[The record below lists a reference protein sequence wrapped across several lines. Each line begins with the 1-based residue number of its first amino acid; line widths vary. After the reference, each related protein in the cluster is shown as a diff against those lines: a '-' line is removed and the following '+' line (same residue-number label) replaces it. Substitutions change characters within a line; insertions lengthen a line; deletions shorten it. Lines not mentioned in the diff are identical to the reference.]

1 MRIESSVTA
10 ITWLPFAA
18 LDRLPVLPIGIAV
31 AHYDEPPGE
40 VLGDLDA
47 WRDADRFR
55 EANQL
60 QGWIEVENGEIVG
73 YGRGGR
79 SLVTGAGL
87 DRGAWGSDS
96 ARPVGP
102 DGSQIAFPAIEFPVI
117 RPEPE
122 VGRGFVRLQ
131 QTVGGRIGFPVP
143 RPLRGR
149 GYFHIGSAQAWT
161 TLELVIRADGSS
173 EGRLVAASPFPHHS
187 VYDSAGAFV
196 TEQGLTDFDGWYREW
211 HDDSPW
217 DGDELEDELDRVAVR
232 SGAKVRRRRL
242 DRGETLVEQGEPGAE
257 MYLLLDGVLD
267 VEIDGEP
274 VAGVGSGAVLGELA
288 VLGDGRRTA
297 TVRAGRPSRVAV
309 LTPTH
314 RLAELALARRQA
326 DRR

>member
-18 LDRLPVLPIGIAV
+18 LDALPELPIGIAV
-31 AHYDEPPGE
+31 AHYDEPPPV
-40 VLGDLDA
+40 VLGDLDEL
-47 WRDADRFR
+47 RDADRFR

-60 QGWIEVENGEIVG
+60 LGWIEIDRGRIVD
-73 YGRGGR
+73 YGRDGR
-79 SLVTGAGL
+79 SVVTGAGL
-87 DRGAWGSDS
+87 EL
-96 ARPVGP
+96 
-102 DGSQIAFPAIEFPVI
+102 DGGQIAFPAIEFPVL

-122 VGRGFVRLQ
+122 VGNGYVRFQ

-173 EGRLVAASPFPHHS
+173 DGRLIAASPFPHHS
-187 VYDSAGAFV
+187 LYGVEGRLSS
-196 TEQGLTDFDGWYREW
+196 EHGLTDFAGWYREW
-211 HDDSPW
+211 HDESPW
-217 DGDELEDELDRVAVR
+217 TGDELEDELDWVAIR
-232 SGAKVRRRRL
+232 NGAQLQRRRL
-242 DRGETLVEQGEPGAE
+242 GLGETLVEQGDPGAD
-257 MYLLLDGVLD
+257 MFLLLEGVLH
-267 VEIDGEP
+267 VEIDSDT
-274 VAGVGSGAVLGELA
+274 VAQVGAGTVLGELA

-297 TVRAGRPSRVAV
+297 TLRAARPSRVAV

-326 DRR
+326 DRA

>member
-18 LDRLPVLPIGIAV
+18 LDALPELPIGLAV

-40 VLGDLDA
+40 VLGDLDEL
-47 WRDADRFR
+47 RDADRFR

-60 QGWIEVENGEIVG
+60 RGWIEVEHGEIVD
-73 YGRGGR
+73 YGRDGR
-79 SLVTGAGL
+79 SVVSGAGFEL
-87 DRGAWGSDS
+87 DA
-96 ARPVGP
+96 
-102 DGSQIAFPAIEFPVI
+102 SQIAFPAIEFPVI

-122 VGRGFVRLQ
+122 LGRGFVRLQ

-161 TLELVIRADGSS
+161 TLELVIRTDGSS
-173 EGRLVAASPFPHHS
+173 QGRLIAASPFPHHS
-187 VYDSAGAFV
+187 VYDREGAFAS
-196 TEQGLTDFDGWYREW
+196 EHGLTDFAGCYRES

-232 SGAKVRRRRL
+232 SGARLRRRRL
-242 DRGETLVEQGEPGAE
+242 DLGETLVEQGEPGAD
-257 MYLLLDGVLD
+257 MFLLLEGTLD
-267 VEIDGEP
+267 VEVGGEP
-274 VAGVGSGAVLGELA
+274 VARVGSGAVLGELA

-297 TVRAGRPSRVAV
+297 TLRAARPSRLAV
-309 LTPTH
+309 LAPTH
-314 RLAELALARRQA
+314 RLAKLALVRRQA
-326 DRR
+326 EL